1 MNLDLINLGGLESQ
15 KLKELETKLNLIS
28 SNKINLDHDSLVL
41 QEDNLYFNFKKERA
55 LTPLKIDIQ
64 KGALGWRLARPQHE
78 THLKKAIGKTDRPLR
93 ILDATAGL
101 LGDSMIMLALGHSV
115 TAYEQ
120 SKILYTMLNNE
131 LNQLSETDSN
141 LLNFKLINSNV
152 CETNFNE
159 KSFDVIYFDPMYPED
174 KASNARRSDLKKINS
189 ILQIE
194 GLASDSESTFTF
206 LRSIPKT
213 KLIVKRPL
221 KVDAFE
227 GSINYQII
235 GKSVRFDIYLN

>member
-1 MNLDLINLGGLESQ
+1 MNLDLINLGGFESQ
-15 KLKELETKLNLIS
+15 KLKELETELNLIA
-28 SNKINLDHDSLVL
+28 NNTINLDHDSLVF
-41 QEDNLYFNFKKERA
+41 QEDNFYFNFKKERA

-78 THLKKAIGKTDRPLR
+78 THLKKAIGKTERPLR

-131 LNQLSETDSN
+131 LNQLFETDSN
-141 LLNFKLINSNV
+141 LLNFQLINSNV

-159 KSFDVIYFDPMYPED
+159 RSFDVIYFDPMYPEER
-174 KASNARRSDLKKINS
+174 ASSARRSDLKKINS
-189 ILQIE
+189 ILEIE
-194 GLASDSESTFTF
+194 GLASDPESTFAY

-227 GSINYQII
+227 GSINYQIK

>member
-1 MNLDLINLGGLESQ
+1 MNLDLINLGGLESER
-15 KLKELETKLNLIS
+15 LNELETQLNLIAK
-28 SNKINLDHDSLVL
+28 NTINLDRDSLVL
-41 QEDNLYFNFKKERA
+41 QEDNLYFNFKKKRT
-55 LTPLKIDIQ
+55 LTPLKIDIK

-93 ILDATAGL
+93 ILDSTAGL

-120 SKILYTMLNNE
+120 SKILFTMLNNQ

-174 KASNARRSDLKKINS
+174 KASSARRSDLKKINS
-189 ILQIE
+189 ILEIE
-194 GLASDSESTFTF
+194 GLASDPESTFNY
-206 LRSIPKT
+206 LRSIPST

-227 GSINYQII
+227 GSINYKIT

>member
-1 MNLDLINLGGLESQ
+1 MNLDLINLDELES
-15 KLKELETKLNLIS
+15 KRLNELENELNLVA
-28 SNKINLDHDSLVL
+28 NKTINLDHDSLVL

-55 LTPLKIDIQ
+55 LTPLKIDIT
-64 KGALGWRLARPQHE
+64 KGALGWRLARAQHE

-120 SKILYTMLNNE
+120 SKILYMLLNNE

-141 LLNFKLINSNV
+141 LLNFQLINSNV
-152 CETNFNE
+152 CETKFSE
-159 KSFDVIYFDPMYPED
+159 ESFDVIYFDPMYPED
-174 KASNARRSDLKKINS
+174 KASSARRSDLKKINS
-189 ILQIE
+189 ILEIE
-194 GLASDSESTFTF
+194 GLASEPESTFTY
-206 LRSIPKT
+206 LRNIPST

-221 KVDAFE
+221 KADAFK
-227 GSINYQII
+227 GSINYQVL

>member
-1 MNLDLINLGGLESQ
+1 MNLDLINLDELES
-15 KLKELETKLNLIS
+15 KRLNELENELNLVA
-28 SNKINLDHDSLVL
+28 NKTINLDHDSLVL

-55 LTPLKIDIQ
+55 LTPLKINIQ
-64 KGALGWRLARPQHE
+64 KGALGWRLARAQHE

-120 SKILYTMLNNE
+120 SKILYMLLNNE
-131 LNQLSETDSN
+131 LNQLSETDSH
-141 LLNFKLINSNV
+141 LINFQLINSNV
-152 CETNFNE
+152 CETKFNE
-159 KSFDVIYFDPMYPED
+159 ESFDVIYFDPMYPED
-174 KASNARRSDLKKINS
+174 KASSARRSDLKKINS
-189 ILQIE
+189 ILEIE
-194 GLASDSESTFTF
+194 GLASDPESTFTY
-206 LRSIPKT
+206 LRNIPST

-221 KVDAFE
+221 KADAFK
-227 GSINYQII
+227 GSINYQIK

>member
-1 MNLDLINLGGLESQ
+1 MNLDLINLGEFESQ

-64 KGALGWRLARPQHE
+64 KGALGWRLARAQHE

-93 ILDATAGL
+93 ILDSTAGL

-120 SKILYTMLNNE
+120 SKILYMMLNNE
-131 LNQLSETDSN
+131 LNQIPETNSN
-141 LLNFKLINSNV
+141 LLNFQLINSNV
-152 CETNFNE
+152 CEANFSE

-174 KASNARRSDLKKINS
+174 KASSARRSDLKKINS
-189 ILQIE
+189 ILEIE
-194 GLASDSESTFTF
+194 GLASDPESTFTY
-206 LRSIPKT
+206 LRSILKT

-221 KVDAFE
+221 KIDAFK
-227 GSINYQII
+227 GSINYQIT

>member
-1 MNLDLINLGGLESQ
+1 MNLDLINLGEFESQ

-41 QEDNLYFNFKKERA
+41 QEDSLYFNFKKERA

-120 SKILYTMLNNE
+120 SKILYTMLNYQ

-141 LLNFKLINSNV
+141 SLNFQLINSNV
-152 CETNFNE
+152 CETNLSE
-159 KSFDVIYFDPMYPED
+159 ESFDVIYFDPMYPENR
-174 KASNARRSDLKKINS
+174 ASSARRSDLKKINS

-227 GSINYQII
+227 GSINYQIK

>member
-15 KLKELETKLNLIS
+15 KLKQLETKLNLIS

-41 QEDNLYFNFKKERA
+41 QEDNLYF
-55 LTPLKIDIQ
+55 KIDIQ

-131 LNQLSETDSN
+131 LNQLSEIDSN
-141 LLNFKLINSNV
+141 LLDFKLINSNV

-221 KVDAFE
+221 KADAFE
-227 GSINYQII
+227 GSINYQIK

>member
-1 MNLDLINLGGLESQ
+1 MNLDLINLDGFESQ
-15 KLKELETKLNLIS
+15 KLKELETELNLIAH
-28 SNKINLDHDSLVL
+28 KTINLDHDSLVL

-55 LTPLKIDIQ
+55 LTPLEIDIQ

-78 THLKKAIGKTDRPLR
+78 THLKKAIGKTERSLR

-131 LNQLSETDSN
+131 MTQLAETDSN
-141 LLNFKLINSNV
+141 LLNFRLINSNV
-152 CETNFNE
+152 CEANFNE
-159 KSFDVIYFDPMYPED
+159 KSFDIIYFDPMYPED
-174 KASNARRSDLKKINS
+174 KASSARRSDLKKINS
-189 ILQIE
+189 ILEIE
-194 GLASDSESTFTF
+194 GLASDSESTFTY

-227 GSINYQII
+227 GSINYQIT

>member
-1 MNLDLINLGGLESQ
+1 MNLDLINLGGFESQ
-15 KLKELETKLNLIS
+15 KLKELETELNLVA
-28 SNKINLDHDSLVL
+28 NKTINLDHDSLVF
-41 QEDNLYFNFKKERA
+41 QEDSLYFNFKKERA

-78 THLKKAIGKTDRPLR
+78 THLKKAIGKTERPLR

-174 KASNARRSDLKKINS
+174 KASSARRSDLKKN
-189 ILQIE
+189 
-194 GLASDSESTFTF
+194 
-206 LRSIPKT
+206 
-213 KLIVKRPL
+213 
-221 KVDAFE
+221 
-227 GSINYQII
+227 
-235 GKSVRFDIYLN
+235 

>member
-1 MNLDLINLGGLESQ
+1 MNLDLINLGGFESQ
-15 KLKELETKLNLIS
+15 KLKELETELNLIA
-28 SNKINLDHDSLVL
+28 NNTINLDHDSLVF

-64 KGALGWRLARPQHE
+64 KGALGWRLARVQHE
-78 THLKKAIGKTDRPLR
+78 THLKKAIGKTDQPLR

-141 LLNFKLINSNV
+141 LLNFQLINSNV
-152 CETNFNE
+152 CETKFSE
-159 KSFDVIYFDPMYPED
+159 ESFDVIYFDPMYPED
-174 KASNARRSDLKKINS
+174 RASSARRSDLKKINS
-189 ILQIE
+189 ILEIE
-194 GLASDSESTFTF
+194 GLASDPESTFTY
-206 LRSIPKT
+206 LRNIPST

-221 KVDAFE
+221 KADAFK
-227 GSINYQII
+227 GSINYQ
-235 GKSVRFDIYLN
+235 V

>member
-1 MNLDLINLGGLESQ
+1 MNLDLINLDELES
-15 KLKELETKLNLIS
+15 KNLKEIETQLNLT
-28 SNKINLDHDSLVL
+28 SNNTINHDRDSLVF

-64 KGALGWRLARPQHE
+64 KGALGWRLARAQHE
-78 THLKKAIGKTDRPLR
+78 THLKKAIGKTDQPLR

-120 SKILYTMLNNE
+120 SKILYTMLNNQ

-141 LLNFKLINSNV
+141 LLNFQLINSNV
-152 CETNFNE
+152 CETKFSE
-159 KSFDVIYFDPMYPED
+159 ESFDVIYFDPMYPED

-194 GLASDSESTFTF
+194 GLASDPESTFTY
-206 LRSIPKT
+206 LRNIPST

-221 KVDAFE
+221 KADAFK
-227 GSINYQII
+227 GSINYQVF

>member
-1 MNLDLINLGGLESQ
+1 MNLDLINVGGFESQ
-15 KLKELETKLNLIS
+15 KLKELETELNLIT
-28 SNKINLDHDSLVL
+28 NKTINLDHDSLVL
-41 QEDNLYFNFKKERA
+41 QDDYLYFNFKKERA

-64 KGALGWRLARPQHE
+64 KGALGWRLARAQHE
-78 THLKKAIGKTDRPLR
+78 THLKKAIGKSDRPLR

-120 SKILYTMLNNE
+120 SKILFTMLNNA
-131 LNQLSETDSN
+131 LNQFSEIDPN
-141 LLNFKLINSNV
+141 LLNFQLINSNV

-159 KSFDVIYFDPMYPED
+159 ESFDVIYFDPMYSED
-174 KASNARRSDLKKINS
+174 KASSARRSDMRKIRS
-189 ILQIE
+189 ILEIE
-194 GLASDSESTFTF
+194 GLTSDPESTFAY
-206 LRSIPKT
+206 LRNIPST

-221 KVDAFE
+221 KTDAFE
-227 GSINYQII
+227 GGINYQVL